1 MIKDIFKLLGLTVLI
16 SIPLILVISV
26 FVLLLWNAVIPDI
39 FNLNTITYKQALFL
53 TLLIKLL
60 FQDSSLKINKE

>member
-16 SIPLILVISV
+16 NIPLILVISV

-60 FQDSSLKINKE
+60 IQDTSLKINKE

>member
-1 MIKDIFKLLGLTVLI
+1 MIKDIFKLIGLTVLI
-16 SIPLILVISV
+16 SIPLVLVISA

-60 FQDSSLKINKE
+60 IQDTSLKVNKE

>member
-16 SIPLILVISV
+16 SIPLVLVISA

-60 FQDSSLKINKE
+60 IQDTSLKVNKE

>member
-1 MIKDIFKLLGLTVLI
+1 MIKDIFKLIGLTVLT
-16 SIPLILVISV
+16 SIPLVLVISV

-60 FQDSSLKINKE
+60 IQDTSLKVNKE

>member
-1 MIKDIFKLLGLTVLI
+1 MIKDIFKLISLTVLI
-16 SIPLILVISV
+16 SIPLVLVISA

-60 FQDSSLKINKE
+60 IQDTSLKVNKE

>member
-1 MIKDIFKLLGLTVLI
+1 MIKDIFKLMGITVLI
-16 SIPLILVISV
+16 SIPLVLVIST

-60 FQDSSLKINKE
+60 IQDTSLKVNKE

>member
-1 MIKDIFKLLGLTVLI
+1 MIKDIFKLMGLTVLI
-16 SIPLILVISV
+16 SIPLVLVISA

-60 FQDSSLKINKE
+60 IQDTSLKVNKE